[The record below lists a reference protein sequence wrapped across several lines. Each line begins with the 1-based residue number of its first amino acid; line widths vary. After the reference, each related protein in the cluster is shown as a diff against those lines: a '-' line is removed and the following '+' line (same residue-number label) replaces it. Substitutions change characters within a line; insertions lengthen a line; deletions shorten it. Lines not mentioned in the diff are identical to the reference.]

1 MTGAPVRR
9 LELQAKAKVNLALHV
24 TGRRADGYHLLDS
37 LVVFADTGDTL
48 ELAKADKAS
57 LDITG
62 PFGKNLIADDNN
74 LIFQAY
80 RALSRALDVP
90 LPATAF
96 KLTKNLPV
104 SSGIGGGSADAA
116 AALRGLMELWQL
128 DVEPKTL
135 HDIALMLGADVPVC
149 LASVSCRMIG
159 VGEILSDIENFPA
172 IDCVL
177 VNSGAAVSTPEVF
190 GKLALSTGESGL
202 SAMPDLPDA
211 DWISWLATTRND
223 LQNPAIKIAPEIA
236 GTIAA
241 LEKSAACQLARMSGS
256 GATCFGLFAN
266 AQEAQEAAR
275 QLIRDHPDWWVV
287 ATRLG

>member
-37 LVVFADTGDTL
+37 LVVFADTGDKL
-48 ELAKADKAS
+48 ELANADKTS
-57 LDITG
+57 LDIIG
-62 PFGKNLIADDNN
+62 PFGKNLTVDDDNMV
-74 LIFQAY
+74 FQAY
-80 RALSRALDVP
+80 RALSRALGIV

-116 AALRGLMELWQL
+116 AALRGLIELWQL
-128 DVEPKTL
+128 DVEPKVL
-135 HDIALMLGADVPVC
+135 HDIALALGADVPVC
-149 LASVSCRMIG
+149 LASVSCQMAG
-159 VGEILSDIENFPA
+159 VGETLSDIKNFPT

-190 GKLALSTGESGL
+190 GKLALLTGERGL

-211 DWISWLATTRND
+211 HWISWLESTRND
-223 LQNPAIKIAPEIA
+223 LQNAAIEIAPEIA
-236 GTIAA
+236 GTIVA
-241 LEKSAACQLARMSGS
+241 LEKFPACQLARMSGS

-275 QLIRDHPDWWVV
+275 QLTDDHPDWWVV
-287 ATRLG
+287 ATFLG